1 MTIFLMRNCLVS
13 WLSVFWIRKFAF
25 NTVQCLF
32 GLFYYEFYINSKSVL
47 DAVTRPYGAHF
58 AFEITLL
65 QAIMLTLLLVC
76 SFSPRVHS
84 IPRGPLF
91 SRVFGFPKK
100 LKRSRNSAVF
110 LLRKGAEQ
118 QPSPLFTYSV
128 VSTTRLVCDCAVFRR

>member
-1 MTIFLMRNCLVS
+1 MRNCLVS

-65 QAIMLTLLLVC
+65 RAIMLTLLLVC
-76 SFSPRVHS
+76 ALPTARTAFIFFRATHLKTANAPSS
-84 IPRGPLF
+84 
-91 SRVFGFPKK
+91 
-100 LKRSRNSAVF
+100 LKRREFDVF
-110 LLRKGAEQ
+110 K
-118 QPSPLFTYSV
+118 PHKYT
-128 VSTTRLVCDCAVFRR
+128 VSCGDPVMVLCRF